1 LAEHGKA
8 RKTAGQADVV
18 ALREPDEQERLILL
32 FERIAAMEGW
42 QPEDALRRYRER
54 SVYFSALL
62 NDEMQGGAQLVLPG
76 SPGGLPGRD
85 VWPEIDQ
92 TGEGS
97 AAHVAVLALLPQARG
112 HVSLFGRLCVELW
125 RTCRALG
132 VQTLWLEATPG
143 TLRVYRR
150 LGWPLE
156 VVGELRRH
164 WGEECCLCRM
174 GVAAVSQALRQKA
187 LRSASCREWV
197 RLADRD
203 SMPDAWVVRVHDPV
217 PD

>member
-1 LAEHGKA
+1 MRAQGRTRRLGD
-8 RKTAGQADVV
+8 QADVM
-18 ALREPDEQERLILL
+18 ALTEPDEQERLIAL
-32 FERIAAMEGW
+32 FERIATMEGW
-42 QPEDALRRYRER
+42 QPEDALRRYGQR
-54 SVYFSALL
+54 SVYLAALL
-62 NDEMQGGAQLVLPG
+62 NGGMQGGVQLVLPDA
-76 SPGGLPGRD
+76 SGGLPGRD

-92 TGEGS
+92 TGEGT

-156 VVGELRRH
+156 VVGELRKH

-174 GVAAVSQALRQKA
+174 GVEAVSQALRQKA
-187 LRSASCREWV
+187 LRSASCQEWV

-203 SMPDAWVVRVHDPV
+203 SLLNAWVVRVHDPV